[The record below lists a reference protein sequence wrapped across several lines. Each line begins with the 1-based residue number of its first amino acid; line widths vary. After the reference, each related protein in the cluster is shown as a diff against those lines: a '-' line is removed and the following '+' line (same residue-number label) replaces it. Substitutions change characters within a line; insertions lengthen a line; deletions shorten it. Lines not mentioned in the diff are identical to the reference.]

1 MFWKSYLIFKFP
13 RESSKL
19 KSLQVQNQDIG
30 RFGYFELLGGYH
42 RSFTSENKVS
52 EQLLL
57 NFSSSL
63 LYCPFVFQRYDVFE
77 CLSLDSHEIR

>member
-13 RESSKL
+13 RESSEL

-30 RFGYFELLGGYH
+30 RFGYFKLLGGYN

-52 EQLLL
+52 EELLL
-57 NFSSSL
+57 NFSSSSPHF
-63 LYCPFVFQRYDVFE
+63 YIVPMFFRDTMFFE
-77 CLSLDSHEIR
+77 C